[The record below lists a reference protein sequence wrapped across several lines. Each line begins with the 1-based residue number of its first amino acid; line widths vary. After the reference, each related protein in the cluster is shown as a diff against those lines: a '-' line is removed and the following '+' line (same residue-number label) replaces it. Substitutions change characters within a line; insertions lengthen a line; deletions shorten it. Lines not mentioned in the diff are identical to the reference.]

1 MPIRVLDT
9 SVAAKIAA
17 GEVVERPAS
26 VVKELIENSIDAG
39 ATQVKVETRGGGVEL
54 IRVVDNGWGIPSE
67 ELALA
72 FQRHSTSKIERV
84 EDLTA
89 VRTLGFRGEALPS
102 IAAVSQVI
110 MVSRPAGE
118 LAGSYIEIAGGEV
131 LQEGTR
137 GAPLGTTV
145 TVRDLFY
152 NVPARRK
159 FLRSEDTEAAH
170 IYHLLCQYALAY
182 PGLRFTLVSSGR
194 MAFQSTGSGQL
205 LDVLGQVYGL
215 EVAKSMLEV
224 GGGAAGTADRGTS
237 VTIRGYVSQPAVHRA
252 TRGHLSFFVNHRWVQ
267 SRMLAFAVEEAY
279 RTTLPS
285 GRHPLCALNILVP
298 PEELD
303 VNVHPTKSEVR
314 FRWDRQ
320 VFAEVQKAVRGCLV
334 AGAPIPLV
342 TAPAA
347 WPAER
352 GRPLPVPLKR
362 VLVAGTVQVLGPEPV
377 SSDIMAPGK
386 VTSKLPPLRVLGQVA
401 QTYIIAEAPEGMYL
415 IDQHTA
421 HERVLYERIRGE
433 QARAGVSSQLLLEP
447 VTLELNPHQ
456 APALSAHLDELSR
469 LGFSIEPFGDRVY
482 LLRAVPVVLF
492 KGDFKLALGELL
504 DQLSQGQGSPEDW
517 LDKAA
522 ITMACHGA
530 VKAGQ
535 ALTAVE
541 MRELVEQ
548 LEKTDSPR
556 TCAHGRPTMLHLSA
570 EQLEKEFGRR

>member
-1 MPIRVLDT
+1 MPIRVLDI
-9 SVAAKIAA
+9 SVAARIAA
-17 GEVVERPAS
+17 GEVIERPAS

-84 EDLTA
+84 EDLTS

-170 IYHLLCQYALAY
+170 IYHLICQYALAY

-194 MAFQSTGSGQL
+194 MAFQSAGSGQL
-205 LDVLGQVYGL
+205 LEVLGQVYGL

-224 GGGAAGTADRGTS
+224 SGGAAGAAERGTS
-237 VTIRGYVSQPAVHRA
+237 ATVWGYVSQPAVHRA

-267 SRMLAFAVEEAY
+267 SRMLAYAVEEAY
-279 RTTLPS
+279 RTMLPS

-303 VNVHPTKSEVR
+303 VNVHPAKSEVKFLR
-314 FRWDRQ
+314 DRQ

-342 TAPAA
+342 TAPASV
-347 WPAER
+347 PVNN
-352 GRPLPVPLKR
+352 RPLLLVKKAS
-362 VLVAGTVQVLGPEPV
+362 VAGTVRVPGPELV
-377 SSDIMAPGK
+377 SLDSKAPGM

-433 QARAGVSSQLLLEP
+433 QARTGVSSQLLLEP
-447 VTLELNPHQ
+447 VTLELNPRQ

-469 LGFSIEPFGDRVY
+469 LGFSIEPFGDRTY
-482 LLRAVPVVLF
+482 LLRAVPAVLF

-504 DQLSQGQGSPEDW
+504 EQLVQGQGSPEDW

-535 ALTAVE
+535 ALTAAE